1 MRLANT
7 IFLSSGMLM
16 KAAGSRLCGGA
27 GTAQHHLNRPAAV
40 AGLFRRPFGTA
51 LNHQASAGPVSSSS
65 AALRHAHLDRQQRG
79 RLFTTRAAYSEAPA
93 ADLAS
98 EGLAAAGDGQQPE
111 YDPTLYDAQYVNYVS
126 LTGTVM
132 NINYNG
138 NQCGFTMLLNKH
150 TDPSA
155 GAPPVFDSVRVYV
168 AAEAASQLQEG
179 QMFNV
184 IARLAQDDQGNL
196 MISGDELNLIRN
208 PPPEELVASANYQP
222 PSQQQQQQQYG
233 QPPPQQ
239 YNGQQQYGTN
249 YQPPSQQQQS
259 AAVAA
264 GLPPLIRD
272 VPGMPEYSDDP
283 MESRWI
289 DLFNNPNNYFDN
301 RVTKRDRQPDFNSR
315 AKDAE
320 NRRSGLWIDSKYTP
334 QWVLDYLAPGGRSR
348 NSSYSNN
355 KSSYSN
361 SYGNQGGGGGD
372 AYMPEEASSTKEA
385 EWMELC
391 NNYGNWW
398 DNRAN
403 KMNPRAPDFKQKG
416 RTGQEIALWISS
428 RDTPQWVP
436 AYIAARLPQPP
447 PPRNQNY

>member
-1 MRLANT
+1 M
-7 IFLSSGMLM
+7 
-16 KAAGSRLCGGA
+16 
-27 GTAQHHLNRPAAV
+27 
-40 AGLFRRPFGTA
+40 
-51 LNHQASAGPVSSSS
+51 
-65 AALRHAHLDRQQRG
+65 
-79 RLFTTRAAYSEAPA
+79 
-93 ADLAS
+93 
-98 EGLAAAGDGQQPE
+98 AGDGQQAA

-132 NINYNG
+132 NIHLNG
-138 NQCGFTMLLNKH
+138 NQCGFNMLLNRH
-150 TDPSA
+150 LDPTA
-155 GAPPVFDSVRVYV
+155 GRAPEFDSVRVYV

-184 IARLAQDDQGNL
+184 IARLAQDDQGSL

-208 PPPEELVASANYQP
+208 PPPVELVASANYQA
-222 PSQQQQQQQYG
+222 PSQQQQQQYG
-233 QPPPQQ
+233 QPPQQQYGRQQ

-355 KSSYSN
+355 RSSYSN

-391 NNYGNWW
+391 NNYDNWW